1 MTAMKAAR
9 GTAVAVLFLALL
21 QSQPALSQ
29 TPGPIANW
37 QYSVGDL
44 LEPLL
49 GPQPTWRTYLG
60 GGVALQPVYEGSQ
73 RYYAQPAPIVE
84 VRYRDLAFLS
94 VGEGLGVNLVRGKLW
109 RAGVALTYDL
119 GRDQH
124 AATRLK
130 GLGTI
135 GAAPEVKLFA
145 DFALLPFIF
154 DFDLRRAIGGHD
166 GYIGDIGMHVPIP
179 LASNFFLFAGPSI
192 TFADGRYMQSYF
204 GVSSAQAV
212 NSEFRPF
219 DAYGGVKRA
228 GFGVTAIYQI
238 TDQWLL
244 ASDGA
249 AQRLLGAAARS
260 PIVESKAQ
268 FTIDLSAVYKF

>member
-1 MTAMKAAR
+1 MKSAR
-9 GTAVAVLFLALL
+9 VTAVAVLLAALI
-21 QSQPALSQ
+21 QSRPAPAQ
-29 TPGPIANW
+29 TPAPLANW

-44 LEPLL
+44 LEPLM
-49 GPQPTWRTYLG
+49 GPQPTWRAYV
-60 GGVALQPVYEGSQ
+60 GVGLAAQPVYEGSQ
-73 RYYAQPAPIVE
+73 RYHALPAPIVDAH
-84 VRYRDLAFLS
+84 YKDLAFLS
-94 VGEGLGVNLVRGKLW
+94 VGEGIGVNLLRGRLY

-135 GAAPEVKLFA
+135 GVAPEVKLFA
-145 DFALLPFIF
+145 DVALLPVIL
-154 DFDLRRAIGGHD
+154 DFDLRRAIGGTD

-179 LASNFFLFAGPSI
+179 LASNLFLFAGPSV

-204 GVSSAQAV
+204 GVSAAQAV

-219 DAYGGVKRA
+219 DAHGGVKRA
-228 GFGVTAIYQI
+228 GFGLTAVYQI
-238 TDQWLL
+238 SEQWML

-260 PIVESKAQ
+260 PIVESKVE
-268 FTIDLSAVYKF
+268 FTIDLNAVYKF

>member
-1 MTAMKAAR
+1 MKSAR
-9 GTAVAVLFLALL
+9 VTAVAVLLAALI
-21 QSQPALSQ
+21 QSRPAPAQ
-29 TPGPIANW
+29 TPAPLANW

-44 LEPLL
+44 LEPLM
-49 GPQPTWRTYLG
+49 GPQPTWRAYVGAGL
-60 GGVALQPVYEGSQ
+60 AAQPVYEGSQ
-73 RYYAQPAPIVE
+73 RYHALPAPIVDAH
-84 VRYRDLAFLS
+84 YKDLAFLS
-94 VGEGLGVNLVRGKLW
+94 VGEGIGVNLLRGKLY

-135 GAAPEVKLFA
+135 GVAPEVKLFA
-145 DFALLPFIF
+145 DVALLPVIL
-154 DFDLRRAIGGHD
+154 DFDLRRAIGGTD

-179 LASNFFLFAGPSI
+179 LASNVFLFAGPSV

-204 GVSSAQAV
+204 GVSAAQAV

-219 DAYGGVKRA
+219 DAHGGVKRA
-228 GFGVTAIYQI
+228 GFGLTAVYQI
-238 TDQWLL
+238 SEQWML

-260 PIVESKAQ
+260 PIVESKVE
-268 FTIDLSAVYKF
+268 FTIDLNAVYKF

>member
-1 MTAMKAAR
+1 MKSAR
-9 GTAVAVLFLALL
+9 VTAVAVLLAALI
-21 QSQPALSQ
+21 QSRPAPAQ
-29 TPGPIANW
+29 TPAPLANW

-44 LEPLL
+44 LEPLM
-49 GPQPTWRTYLG
+49 GPQPTWRAYV
-60 GGVALQPVYEGSQ
+60 GVGLAAQPVYEGSQ
-73 RYYAQPAPIVE
+73 RYHALPAPIVDAH
-84 VRYRDLAFLS
+84 YKDLAFLS
-94 VGEGLGVNLVRGKLW
+94 VGEGIGVNLLRGKLY

-135 GAAPEVKLFA
+135 GVAPEVKLFA
-145 DFALLPFIF
+145 DVALLPVIL
-154 DFDLRRAIGGHD
+154 DFDLRRAIGGTD

-179 LASNFFLFAGPSI
+179 LASNLFLFAGPSV
-192 TFADGRYMQSYF
+192 TFADSRYMQSYF
-204 GVSSAQAV
+204 GVSAAQAV

-219 DAYGGVKRA
+219 DAHGGVKRA
-228 GFGVTAIYQI
+228 GFGLTAVYQI
-238 TDQWLL
+238 SEQWML

-260 PIVESKAQ
+260 PIVESKVE
-268 FTIDLSAVYKF
+268 FTIDLNAVYKF

>member
-1 MTAMKAAR
+1 MKSAR
-9 GTAVAVLFLALL
+9 VTAVAVLLAALI
-21 QSQPALSQ
+21 QSRPAPAQ
-29 TPGPIANW
+29 TPAPLANW

-44 LEPLL
+44 LEPLM
-49 GPQPTWRTYLG
+49 GPQPTWRAYVGAGL
-60 GGVALQPVYEGSQ
+60 AAQPVYEGSQ
-73 RYYAQPAPIVE
+73 RYHALPAPIVDAH
-84 VRYRDLAFLS
+84 YKDLAFLS
-94 VGEGLGVNLVRGKLW
+94 VGEGIGVNLLRGKLY

-135 GAAPEVKLFA
+135 GVAPEVKLFA
-145 DFALLPFIF
+145 DVALLPVIL
-154 DFDLRRAIGGHD
+154 DFDLRRAIGGTD

-179 LASNFFLFAGPSI
+179 LASNVFLFAGPSV

-204 GVSSAQAV
+204 GVSAAQTV

-219 DAYGGVKRA
+219 DAHGGVKRA
-228 GFGVTAIYQI
+228 GFGLTAVYQI
-238 TDQWLL
+238 SEQWML

-260 PIVESKAQ
+260 PIVESKVE
-268 FTIDLSAVYKF
+268 FTIDLNAVYKF

>member
-1 MTAMKAAR
+1 MKSAR
-9 GTAVAVLFLALL
+9 VIAVAVLLAALM
-21 QSQPALSQ
+21 QARPALSQ
-29 TPGPIANW
+29 TPAPLANW

-44 LEPLL
+44 LEPLM
-49 GPQPTWRTYLG
+49 GPQPTWRGYAG
-60 GGVALQPVYEGSQ
+60 AGVAFQPVYEGSQ
-73 RYYAQPAPIVE
+73 RYHALPAPIVDI
-84 VRYRDLAFLS
+84 RYKDLAFLS
-94 VGEGLGVNLVRGKLW
+94 VGEGVGVNLLRGSFY

-135 GAAPEVKLFA
+135 GVAPEAKLFA
-145 DFALLPFIF
+145 DFAVLPFIF
-154 DFDLRRAIGGHD
+154 DIDLRRAIGGTD

-179 LASNFFLFAGPSI
+179 LASNVFLFAGPSV
-192 TFADGRYMQSYF
+192 TFASGRYMQSYF

-212 NSEFRPF
+212 NSQFRPF

-228 GFGVTAIYQI
+228 GFGLTAVYQI
-238 TDQWLL
+238 DQWLL
-244 ASDGA
+244 VSDGA

-260 PIVESKAQ
+260 PIVESKAE
-268 FTIDLSAVYKF
+268 FSIDLNAVYKF

>member
-1 MTAMKAAR
+1 MTWAR
-9 GTAVAVLFLALL
+9 GFVAVLLLALV
-21 QSQPALSQ
+21 QSAPALSQ
-29 TPGPIANW
+29 TPAPLANW

-49 GPQPTWRTYLG
+49 GRQPTWRGYVG

-73 RYYAQPAPIVE
+73 RYYAQPAPIID
-84 VRYRDLAFLS
+84 VRYRNLAFLS
-94 VGEGLGVNLVRGKLW
+94 MGEGLGVNLLRGRFY
-109 RAGVALTYDL
+109 RAGVAVTYDL

-124 AATRLK
+124 VATRLK

-135 GAAPEVKLFA
+135 GVAPEVKLFA
-145 DFALLPFIF
+145 DVALLPFVF

-179 LASNFFLFAGPSI
+179 LASNVFLFAGPSV
-192 TFADGRYMQSYF
+192 TFADGQYMQSYF
-204 GVSSAQAV
+204 GVSPAQAV
-212 NSEFRPF
+212 NSQFRTF

-228 GFGVTAIYQI
+228 GFGLTAIYQI
-238 TDQWLL
+238 SDQWLL

-260 PIVESKAQ
+260 PIVESKVE
-268 FTIDLSAVYKF
+268 FTIDLNAVYKF